1 MVYNVDK
8 GGEKMNV
15 GKLLKDRREQ
25 LNLSQQEVAN
35 LVGVSKSIISRW
47 ENGEVRNMGI
57 DKIKSLCK
65 ALSLDP
71 LTLIN
76 NDITETPKTLGYSEY
91 PYIPDAV
98 AAGIPETIEGITE
111 LPQIPV
117 ADELLGKYAK
127 NKNIIIMRVNGESMN
142 RVIENGSIIGVLTG
156 ISPYDLQDGDLVVFN
171 HEYEY
176 SLKRFY
182 NLGDKIVF
190 RPDSTQLQFTDIVY
204 NADDNIEIIGKVI
217 MSNKNYS

>member
-1 MVYNVDK
+1 
-8 GGEKMNV
+8 MNV
-15 GKLLKDRREQ
+15 GKLLKNRREQ

-76 NDITETPKTLGYSEY
+76 NDIDETPKTLGYSEY

-98 AAGIPETIEGITE
+98 AAGIPETIEGTTE
-111 LPQIPV
+111 LSQIPI

-127 NKNIIIMRVNGESMN
+127 NKNVIIMKINGESMN

-156 ISPYDLQDGDLVVFN
+156 VSPYDLHDGDLVVFN

-176 SLKRFY
+176 SVKRFY
-182 NLGDKIVF
+182 NLGEKIVF

-217 MSNKNYS
+217 MSSKNYS